1 MVTVA
6 RRSRP
11 ARLLPYIA
19 AGAALGV
26 LVREALASIWLMPAQ
41 RWVSVLLF
49 AAVASF
55 ALGWT
60 LASQVRP
67 RLLAVVWGWSGAL
80 SSISVITTFAVSVP
94 PLWGLSCMALVPLT
108 AATGVALGAIVSIK
122 RRQRR
127 QTGGETSA

>member
-1 MVTVA
+1 MWRQYPQLWLRASGILSVPGSGAIAGWRRTGGQQGTGYDQLMVTVA

-26 LVREALASIWLMPAQ
+26 LVREALTSIWLMPAQ

-60 LASQVRP
+60 LASQVGP
-67 RLLAVVWGWSGAL
+67 A
-80 SSISVITTFAVSVP
+80 
-94 PLWGLSCMALVPLT
+94 C
-108 AATGVALGAIVSIK
+108 
-122 RRQRR
+122 
-127 QTGGETSA
+127 